1 MVSDVKHMTAEELL
15 QHIWITASER
25 TPLELQLAELVSQ
38 LVGEVED
45 LEEKHGG
52 DS

>member
-15 QHIWITASER
+15 QHIWITTTDR
-25 TPLELQLAELVSQ
+25 TALELQLAELVSQ
-38 LVGEVED
+38 LLGEIED